1 MQLYIIVSLNFRNI
15 VKYGFIF
22 VLPTALLPCSWNQP
36 IWWCSLCWI
45 SWASKVVYVS
55 YYVYITIH
63 SVDFGIRKTKQHRT
77 KQTNEKKKT
86 GTTTARE
93 TNYLWAYLEIF
104 LSQKNIN
111 CVPCTKNWLCIF
123 CCEVWCIFT
132 LLSKMWCC
140 SGDCHKVITARA
152 IDTVLP
158 ESRAKRIN
166 LATLSVLWSDYKYAN
181 WSNFTFFL
189 GRRGLGCVVCGKGDG
204 DWGL

>member
-1 MQLYIIVSLNFRNI
+1 M
-15 VKYGFIF
+15 VKYSFIF

-45 SWASKVVYVS
+45 SWESKVVYVS
-55 YYVYITIH
+55 YYVYITMH

-77 KQTNEKKKT
+77 KQTNEKKN
-86 GTTTARE
+86 GY
-93 TNYLWAYLEIF
+93 NYSKRNKLP
-104 LSQKNIN
+104 LSLLGDLF
-111 CVPCTKNWLCIF
+111 VTKKYQFCF

-132 LLSKMWCC
+132 LLSNMWCC

-166 LATLSVLWSDYKYAN
+166 LATLNVLWSDYKYAN

-189 GRRGLGCVVCGKGDG
+189 ERRGWGCVVCGKGDG

>member
-1 MQLYIIVSLNFRNI
+1 M
-15 VKYGFIF
+15 VKYSFIF
-22 VLPTALLPCSWNQP
+22 VLPTALLPCSWNQS

-111 CVPCTKNWLCIF
+111 CVPCARNWLCIF

-140 SGDCHKVITARA
+140 SGDCHKGITARA

-158 ESRAKRIN
+158 ESRA
-166 LATLSVLWSDYKYAN
+166 
-181 WSNFTFFL
+181 
-189 GRRGLGCVVCGKGDG
+189 
-204 DWGL
+204 